1 MDFSALSFIRPL
13 PQAQQLI
20 DDDSSSMDSITL
32 GQLKSMVGTQTKQRQ
47 QRFDFRYEDEDTV
60 FNEIDEFFSYVEVPQ
75 YAENMRAWQGS
86 FNGEWTK
93 SSLSE
98 RKAHIELLLESLEH
112 RDAEKR
118 FVNARRL
125 LYILQGTFAETTS
138 PEHQLHWII
147 DNAKLVRSAD
157 GLSRIVDAIKI
168 SSSKHD
174 VLSNISESDTR
185 HLGISQ
191 AEKQDFIE
199 EVNTELSMYYA
210 ILYFMVEVMKGDEDF
225 GDELMSLDPPLP
237 IYLFSLVASLK
248 EKSLRGYPVKK
259 VGDSYSK
266 FDFDT
271 KQAADQTIK
280 STPVDFYTFRQ
291 ESAVKYPTFVPQP
304 PSSDKELTTERLATA
319 LSPIPVRPPYH
330 QTHSDPQHPN
340 QPGQPMHDPMHMNM
354 GTGMG
359 IGTPAPSP
367 PPHLQN
373 LNPNQNPNLQ
383 NPKQKK
389 LQFQTDQTK
398 PFVFPFSRST
408 GNIPVSVEEAERLY
422 KKHMHVSLALW
433 QMWEVREACWREET
447 GVDESV
453 ALGDNGTSNIKNI
466 VSTGVGGEG
475 GSGISVG
482 VSGAGVGV
490 NVPSTFGKSDDMVDN
505 TSGLS
510 DVKKL
515 EALIG
520 EVENALNSSAEIG
533 GKERR
538 KLREKKQDL
547 IRLRRVETIY
557 SSILPLLQP
566 CVIVL
571 LKLLLATVTATGA
584 PPPNASQSGFG
595 VQEMPPQPPP
605 SPEEIDVMRHREIT
619 SKAVSAILMLTLKWF
634 KASHIMKFHH
644 LGQLLLDSNC
654 ILLVLK
660 MFGMQEVSNVIVA
673 KNDIPGLN
681 FFRFCHLNFSRT
693 PHNDR
698 LEEPAPPLPRI
709 EDDVELI
716 TDFSWRNFFANINF
730 VKIVQKLSKRRSHR
744 IWLLVQ
750 YKSSAILKRI
760 LKVSH
765 PILQLHVLKLLKSQV
780 PYCGRKWRQCR
791 FGLISLWAQRAEI
804 CLNIANM
811 KFITLIYLHCR
822 PDLRDEWLSGTEVDD
837 VVDAMVQE
845 QALRTLVKFYNTKR
859 YGAAAAVPPSQ
870 QHRRNSSQSVP
881 TLDALGVAGA
891 DVPRPHGT
899 PSTPAEADVFPP
911 LKSRVADPSHFLPFI
926 PEDVAF
932 EAEYEE
938 YLSDLGEQDNYQTEA
953 ADALIPPHSLIEQRE
968 GGADEIGGVSAWKQL
983 SKMSSA
989 AEAGLADGISDSES
1003 IGSINILGDE
1013 TRSES
1018 DISEADSAD
1027 ENTNNWA
1034 HMSPKTLQAM
1044 AKSPIGRRSSSGSGL
1059 RPVLPFGLDD
1069 GSAIP
1074 DDVELPTGPVPRS
1087 GTLGEGEGVDE
1098 VEPTSVPQQSAPPIS
1113 PPPST
1118 PANPDEVASVESG
1131 ISPPPKKKLKR
1142 VVQNAIAENN
1152 SAIEETHV
1160 QDGKFRMRQHGASV
1174 IDTSESERLSQRVE
1188 QLEAL
1193 VRASYGHA
1201 GDPATMSVADMA
1213 ALLSNSSQP
1222 RTQAPAALSSS
1233 QEQQPERAVQDAAA
1247 ALGQLSQTNGEH
1259 PLAAFLSQLGA
1270 AKAVDDPTPA
1280 DPVASFPASPHVTG
1294 QLARYFFEASSIHWY
1309 CVAVHKPVFYDAYL
1323 EFFSGRQQNAPDL
1336 DFCVLLAA
1344 MCALTLQFCGDADA
1358 QAILVEGAMD
1368 KDNLRRKM
1376 FDFARTMLAHSER
1389 IQGPTLERI
1398 TAMILIAIYLENEGI
1413 VNEYYGTIGSAI
1425 RTAQSMGMHRDGEKK
1440 WCMNPVEAEQ
1450 RRRLWWILYTH
1461 DRLQNFVLC
1470 RPYVIHDQH
1479 CDTDLPLNAD
1489 QAELIEERE
1498 LISHPINQPTEH
1510 TFQLLEISW
1519 SQLLGQMSDSC
1530 FNIITPS
1537 YGAVIHMENQIR
1549 LFESGLPNA
1558 FKHGATEGSARPYIM
1573 FQTQLLN
1580 LQIYHARVLLLRPF
1594 IYKRDVPPYTEEHRA
1609 LRETFDQHACDVCI
1623 QVWLLAFQ
1631 QVMHSQIPRHQLRW
1645 FLCIIS
1651 IFDAAL
1657 TLASVLVLQPHHPLA
1672 DDIDYWIRAGQNL
1685 LRSVAS
1691 FHHVASE
1698 SVKALHAVR
1707 NRALAARRLPVV
1719 EGDGHNLTPI
1729 SVNVPAQ
1736 HYTHSQTHNLFDP
1749 LLTAELDRA
1758 HRTLGQSQILLAD
1771 SLGSAEASNPVW
1783 EHISATMFET
1793 GVLPSSVEM
1802 LSGDF
1807 DAEELFERFL

>member
-13 PQAQQLI
+13 PPSQQLM
-20 DDDSSSMDSITL
+20 DDETSSMDSITL
-32 GQLKSMVGTQTKQRQ
+32 GQLKSMVGTQVKQRQ

-86 FNGEWTK
+86 FNGEWTR
-93 SSLSE
+93 SPLAD
-98 RKAHIELLLESLEH
+98 RRAYVELLLESLEH

-237 IYLFSLVASLK
+237 IYLFGLVASLK

-259 VGDSYSK
+259 LLLVLWKSLLTCLGGIRELSRV
-266 FDFDT
+266 
-271 KQAADQTIK
+271 KQLGRELAGLTEMVQDQGIK
-280 STPVDFYTFRQ
+280 STPVDFSTFRQ
-291 ESAVKYPTFVPQP
+291 ESAIKYPTFVPQS

-330 QTHSDPQHPN
+330 QTHGDPQHPN
-340 QPGQPMHDPMHMNM
+340 HPGHPMHDPMQMNM

-408 GNIPVSVEEAERLY
+408 GTIPVAVEEAERLY

-447 GVDESV
+447 GVDETV
-453 ALGDNGTSNIKNI
+453 ALGDSGTSHIKNVI
-466 VSTGVGGEG
+466 STGVGGER

-482 VSGAGVGV
+482 VNGAGVGV
-490 NVPSTFGKSDDMVDN
+490 AVPGVFGRTDDAVEN
-505 TSGLS
+505 TSALN
-510 DVKKL
+510 DVKRL
-515 EALIG
+515 EALIEEVGQALAG
-520 EVENALNSSAEIG
+520 EETG

-557 SSILPLLQP
+557 SAILPLLQP

-595 VQEMPPQPPP
+595 VQEMPAQPPP

-673 KNDIPGLN
+673 KNEIPGLN

-698 LEEPAPPLPRI
+698 LEEPAPPPPRI

-780 PYCGRKWRQCR
+780 PYCGRKWRQ
-791 FGLISLWAQRAEI
+791 S
-804 CLNIANM
+804 NM
-811 KFITLIYLHCR
+811 KVITLIYLHCR

-859 YGAAAAVPPSQ
+859 YGAAAAAPPSQ

-881 TLDALGVAGA
+881 TLDALGVGGT
-891 DVPRPHGT
+891 DMPRPHGT
-899 PSTPAEADVFPP
+899 PNTPAEADVFPP

-926 PEDVAF
+926 PEDAAF

-953 ADALIPPHSLIEQRE
+953 ADALVPAHSMVEQRE
-968 GGADEIGGVSAWKQL
+968 GGDEIGGVSAWKQL
-983 SKMSSA
+983 SKISSA

-1003 IGSINILGDE
+1003 IGSIHILGDE

-1074 DDVELPTGPVPRS
+1074 EDIDLPTGPVPRS

-1098 VEPTSVPQQSAPPIS
+1098 VEY
-1113 PPPST
+1113 
-1118 PANPDEVASVESG
+1118 
-1131 ISPPPKKKLKR
+1131 L
-1142 VVQNAIAENN
+1142 
-1152 SAIEETHV
+1152 
-1160 QDGKFRMRQHGASV
+1160 
-1174 IDTSESERLSQRVE
+1174 
-1188 QLEAL
+1188 
-1193 VRASYGHA
+1193 YG
-1201 GDPATMSVADMA
+1201 
-1213 ALLSNSSQP
+1213 
-1222 RTQAPAALSSS
+1222 
-1233 QEQQPERAVQDAAA
+1233 E
-1247 ALGQLSQTNGEH
+1247 
-1259 PLAAFLSQLGA
+1259 
-1270 AKAVDDPTPA
+1270 
-1280 DPVASFPASPHVTG
+1280 
-1294 QLARYFFEASSIHWY
+1294 
-1309 CVAVHKPVFYDAYL
+1309 
-1323 EFFSGRQQNAPDL
+1323 
-1336 DFCVLLAA
+1336 
-1344 MCALTLQFCGDADA
+1344 
-1358 QAILVEGAMD
+1358 
-1368 KDNLRRKM
+1368 
-1376 FDFARTMLAHSER
+1376 
-1389 IQGPTLERI
+1389 
-1398 TAMILIAIYLENEGI
+1398 
-1413 VNEYYGTIGSAI
+1413 
-1425 RTAQSMGMHRDGEKK
+1425 
-1440 WCMNPVEAEQ
+1440 
-1450 RRRLWWILYTH
+1450 
-1461 DRLQNFVLC
+1461 
-1470 RPYVIHDQH
+1470 
-1479 CDTDLPLNAD
+1479 
-1489 QAELIEERE
+1489 
-1498 LISHPINQPTEH
+1498 
-1510 TFQLLEISW
+1510 
-1519 SQLLGQMSDSC
+1519 
-1530 FNIITPS
+1530 
-1537 YGAVIHMENQIR
+1537 
-1549 LFESGLPNA
+1549 
-1558 FKHGATEGSARPYIM
+1558 
-1573 FQTQLLN
+1573 
-1580 LQIYHARVLLLRPF
+1580 
-1594 IYKRDVPPYTEEHRA
+1594 
-1609 LRETFDQHACDVCI
+1609 
-1623 QVWLLAFQ
+1623 
-1631 QVMHSQIPRHQLRW
+1631 
-1645 FLCIIS
+1645 
-1651 IFDAAL
+1651 
-1657 TLASVLVLQPHHPLA
+1657 
-1672 DDIDYWIRAGQNL
+1672 
-1685 LRSVAS
+1685 
-1691 FHHVASE
+1691 
-1698 SVKALHAVR
+1698 
-1707 NRALAARRLPVV
+1707 
-1719 EGDGHNLTPI
+1719 
-1729 SVNVPAQ
+1729 
-1736 HYTHSQTHNLFDP
+1736 
-1749 LLTAELDRA
+1749 
-1758 HRTLGQSQILLAD
+1758 
-1771 SLGSAEASNPVW
+1771 
-1783 EHISATMFET
+1783 
-1793 GVLPSSVEM
+1793 
-1802 LSGDF
+1802 
-1807 DAEELFERFL
+1807 

>member
-13 PQAQQLI
+13 PQAQQLL

-32 GQLKSMVGTQTKQRQ
+32 GQLKSMVGTQAKQRQ

-93 SSLSE
+93 SSVAD
-98 RKAHIELLLESLEH
+98 RKAYVELLLESLEH

-259 VGDSYSK
+259 LLLVLWKSLLTCLGGIREL
-266 FDFDT
+266 T
-271 KQAADQTIK
+271 RVKQLGRELAGLIEMVQDQTIK

-291 ESAVKYPTFVPQP
+291 ESAVKYPTFVPRP
-304 PSSDKELTTERLATA
+304 PGSDKELTTERLATA
-319 LSPIPVRPPYH
+319 LSPIPVRPSYH
-330 QTHSDPQHPN
+330 QTPGDQQHPN

-408 GNIPVSVEEAERLY
+408 GKIPIAVEEAERLY

-447 GVDESV
+447 GVDETV
-453 ALGDNGTSNIKNI
+453 PLGDSGTSNIKNV
-466 VSTGVGGEG
+466 VSTGVGGEK

-490 NVPSTFGKSDDMVDN
+490 SVPSTFGRPDDAIEN
-505 TSGLS
+505 TSGLN

-515 EALIG
+515 EALIE
-520 EVENALNSSAEIG
+520 EVEQALNSSTESG

-557 SSILPLLQP
+557 SAILPLLQP

-698 LEEPAPPLPRI
+698 LEEPAPPPPRI

-780 PYCGRKWRQCR
+780 PYCGRKWRQ
-791 FGLISLWAQRAEI
+791 S
-804 CLNIANM
+804 NM
-811 KFITLIYLHCR
+811 KVITLIYLHCR

-881 TLDALGVAGA
+881 TLDALGVGGA

-899 PSTPAEADVFPP
+899 PNTPAEADVFPP
-911 LKSRVADPSHFLPFI
+911 LKSRVTDPSHFLPFI
-926 PEDVAF
+926 PEDAAF

-938 YLSDLGEQDNYQTEA
+938 YLSDLGEQDNYQIEA
-953 ADALIPPHSLIEQRE
+953 ADALIPPHSLVEQRE
-968 GGADEIGGVSAWKQL
+968 IGGDEIGGVSAWKQL

-1018 DISEADSAD
+1018 DISEADSTD

-1074 DDVELPTGPVPRS
+1074 EDVELQTGQTGPVPRS

-1098 VEPTSVPQQSAPPIS
+1098 VEY
-1113 PPPST
+1113 
-1118 PANPDEVASVESG
+1118 
-1131 ISPPPKKKLKR
+1131 L
-1142 VVQNAIAENN
+1142 
-1152 SAIEETHV
+1152 
-1160 QDGKFRMRQHGASV
+1160 
-1174 IDTSESERLSQRVE
+1174 
-1188 QLEAL
+1188 
-1193 VRASYGHA
+1193 YG
-1201 GDPATMSVADMA
+1201 
-1213 ALLSNSSQP
+1213 
-1222 RTQAPAALSSS
+1222 
-1233 QEQQPERAVQDAAA
+1233 E
-1247 ALGQLSQTNGEH
+1247 
-1259 PLAAFLSQLGA
+1259 
-1270 AKAVDDPTPA
+1270 
-1280 DPVASFPASPHVTG
+1280 
-1294 QLARYFFEASSIHWY
+1294 
-1309 CVAVHKPVFYDAYL
+1309 
-1323 EFFSGRQQNAPDL
+1323 
-1336 DFCVLLAA
+1336 
-1344 MCALTLQFCGDADA
+1344 
-1358 QAILVEGAMD
+1358 
-1368 KDNLRRKM
+1368 
-1376 FDFARTMLAHSER
+1376 
-1389 IQGPTLERI
+1389 
-1398 TAMILIAIYLENEGI
+1398 
-1413 VNEYYGTIGSAI
+1413 
-1425 RTAQSMGMHRDGEKK
+1425 
-1440 WCMNPVEAEQ
+1440 
-1450 RRRLWWILYTH
+1450 
-1461 DRLQNFVLC
+1461 
-1470 RPYVIHDQH
+1470 
-1479 CDTDLPLNAD
+1479 
-1489 QAELIEERE
+1489 
-1498 LISHPINQPTEH
+1498 
-1510 TFQLLEISW
+1510 
-1519 SQLLGQMSDSC
+1519 
-1530 FNIITPS
+1530 
-1537 YGAVIHMENQIR
+1537 
-1549 LFESGLPNA
+1549 
-1558 FKHGATEGSARPYIM
+1558 
-1573 FQTQLLN
+1573 
-1580 LQIYHARVLLLRPF
+1580 
-1594 IYKRDVPPYTEEHRA
+1594 
-1609 LRETFDQHACDVCI
+1609 
-1623 QVWLLAFQ
+1623 
-1631 QVMHSQIPRHQLRW
+1631 
-1645 FLCIIS
+1645 
-1651 IFDAAL
+1651 
-1657 TLASVLVLQPHHPLA
+1657 
-1672 DDIDYWIRAGQNL
+1672 
-1685 LRSVAS
+1685 
-1691 FHHVASE
+1691 
-1698 SVKALHAVR
+1698 
-1707 NRALAARRLPVV
+1707 
-1719 EGDGHNLTPI
+1719 
-1729 SVNVPAQ
+1729 
-1736 HYTHSQTHNLFDP
+1736 
-1749 LLTAELDRA
+1749 
-1758 HRTLGQSQILLAD
+1758 
-1771 SLGSAEASNPVW
+1771 
-1783 EHISATMFET
+1783 
-1793 GVLPSSVEM
+1793 
-1802 LSGDF
+1802 
-1807 DAEELFERFL
+1807 

>member
-13 PQAQQLI
+13 PQAQQLL
-20 DDDSSSMDSITL
+20 DDESSSMDSITL
-32 GQLKSMVGTQTKQRQ
+32 GQLKSMVGSQTKQRQ

-93 SSLSE
+93 SSVSD

-147 DNAKLVRSAD
+147 DNAKLVRNAD

-259 VGDSYSK
+259 LLLVLWKSLLTCLGGIRELSHV
-266 FDFDT
+266 
-271 KQAADQTIK
+271 KQLGRELAGLTEMVQDQAIK
-280 STPVDFYTFRQ
+280 STPIDFNTFRQ
-291 ESAVKYPTFVPQP
+291 ESAVKYPTFVPEAP
-304 PSSDKELTTERLATA
+304 ASDKELTTERLATA

-330 QTHSDPQHPN
+330 QTHGDQQHPN
-340 QPGQPMHDPMHMNM
+340 QPGPPMHDPMQMNM

-408 GNIPVSVEEAERLY
+408 GTIPVAVEEAERLY

-447 GVDESV
+447 GVDETV
-453 ALGDNGTSNIKNI
+453 ALGDSGTSNIKNV
-466 VSTGVGGEG
+466 VSTGVGGEK
-475 GSGISVG
+475 GSGIGVG

-490 NVPSTFGKSDDMVDN
+490 GVGAPNAFRKSDDAVES

-515 EALIG
+515 EALIE
-520 EVENALNSSAEIG
+520 EVEQALNAGAESG

-557 SSILPLLQP
+557 ASAISAILPLLQP

-584 PPPNASQSGFG
+584 PPPSASQSGFG

-673 KNDIPGLN
+673 KNEIPGLN

-693 PHNDR
+693 PHSDR
-698 LEEPAPPLPRI
+698 LEEPAAPPPRI

-780 PYCGRKWRQCR
+780 PYCGRKWRQ
-791 FGLISLWAQRAEI
+791 S
-804 CLNIANM
+804 NM
-811 KFITLIYLHCR
+811 KVITLIYLHCR

-870 QHRRNSSQSVP
+870 QHRRNSSQSAP

-891 DVPRPHGT
+891 DMPRPHGT
-899 PSTPAEADVFPP
+899 PNTPAEADVFPP

-926 PEDVAF
+926 PEDAAF

-953 ADALIPPHSLIEQRE
+953 ADALIPPHSIVEQRE
-968 GGADEIGGVSAWKQL
+968 SGGDEIGGVSAWKQL

-1044 AKSPIGRRSSSGSGL
+1044 AKSPMGRRSSSGSGL

-1069 GSAIP
+1069 GSAITE
-1074 DDVELPTGPVPRS
+1074 DIELPTGPVPRS

-1098 VEPTSVPQQSAPPIS
+1098 VEY
-1113 PPPST
+1113 
-1118 PANPDEVASVESG
+1118 
-1131 ISPPPKKKLKR
+1131 L
-1142 VVQNAIAENN
+1142 
-1152 SAIEETHV
+1152 
-1160 QDGKFRMRQHGASV
+1160 
-1174 IDTSESERLSQRVE
+1174 
-1188 QLEAL
+1188 
-1193 VRASYGHA
+1193 YG
-1201 GDPATMSVADMA
+1201 
-1213 ALLSNSSQP
+1213 
-1222 RTQAPAALSSS
+1222 
-1233 QEQQPERAVQDAAA
+1233 E
-1247 ALGQLSQTNGEH
+1247 
-1259 PLAAFLSQLGA
+1259 
-1270 AKAVDDPTPA
+1270 
-1280 DPVASFPASPHVTG
+1280 
-1294 QLARYFFEASSIHWY
+1294 
-1309 CVAVHKPVFYDAYL
+1309 
-1323 EFFSGRQQNAPDL
+1323 
-1336 DFCVLLAA
+1336 
-1344 MCALTLQFCGDADA
+1344 
-1358 QAILVEGAMD
+1358 
-1368 KDNLRRKM
+1368 
-1376 FDFARTMLAHSER
+1376 
-1389 IQGPTLERI
+1389 
-1398 TAMILIAIYLENEGI
+1398 
-1413 VNEYYGTIGSAI
+1413 
-1425 RTAQSMGMHRDGEKK
+1425 
-1440 WCMNPVEAEQ
+1440 
-1450 RRRLWWILYTH
+1450 
-1461 DRLQNFVLC
+1461 
-1470 RPYVIHDQH
+1470 
-1479 CDTDLPLNAD
+1479 
-1489 QAELIEERE
+1489 
-1498 LISHPINQPTEH
+1498 
-1510 TFQLLEISW
+1510 
-1519 SQLLGQMSDSC
+1519 
-1530 FNIITPS
+1530 
-1537 YGAVIHMENQIR
+1537 
-1549 LFESGLPNA
+1549 
-1558 FKHGATEGSARPYIM
+1558 
-1573 FQTQLLN
+1573 
-1580 LQIYHARVLLLRPF
+1580 
-1594 IYKRDVPPYTEEHRA
+1594 
-1609 LRETFDQHACDVCI
+1609 
-1623 QVWLLAFQ
+1623 
-1631 QVMHSQIPRHQLRW
+1631 
-1645 FLCIIS
+1645 
-1651 IFDAAL
+1651 
-1657 TLASVLVLQPHHPLA
+1657 
-1672 DDIDYWIRAGQNL
+1672 
-1685 LRSVAS
+1685 
-1691 FHHVASE
+1691 
-1698 SVKALHAVR
+1698 
-1707 NRALAARRLPVV
+1707 
-1719 EGDGHNLTPI
+1719 
-1729 SVNVPAQ
+1729 
-1736 HYTHSQTHNLFDP
+1736 
-1749 LLTAELDRA
+1749 
-1758 HRTLGQSQILLAD
+1758 
-1771 SLGSAEASNPVW
+1771 
-1783 EHISATMFET
+1783 
-1793 GVLPSSVEM
+1793 
-1802 LSGDF
+1802 
-1807 DAEELFERFL
+1807 

>member
-225 GDELMSLDPPLP
+225 GDELS
-237 IYLFSLVASLK
+237 
-248 EKSLRGYPVKK
+248 
-259 VGDSYSK
+259 DSYSK

-367 PPHLQN
+367 PPHLQS

-557 SSILPLLQP
+557 
-566 CVIVL
+566 
-571 LKLLLATVTATGA
+571 
-584 PPPNASQSGFG
+584 
-595 VQEMPPQPPP
+595 PPP

-634 KASHIMKFHH
+634 KASRMWHSSTCVSVLIKCVKIPDIMKFHH

-673 KNDIPGLN
+673 KNDIPGLK
-681 FFRFCHLNFSRT
+681 
-693 PHNDR
+693 

-730 VKIVQKLSKRRSHR
+730 VKIVQKLK
-744 IWLLVQ
+744 LGMFFDTGYKDELVTETYFQ
-750 YKSSAILKRI
+750 AILKRI

-845 QALRTLVKFYNTKR
+845 QAPSDNTKR

-1087 GTLGEGEGVDE
+1087 VPVWGINGGGYDLNCIGTIGHVFTFVIGMRGGCVLTSGVGCTWAMAKVTHTD
-1098 VEPTSVPQQSAPPIS
+1098 VRGQRSLSSILSFSPPMASGEPTSVPQQSAPPIS

-1131 ISPPPKKKLKR
+1131 ISPPPKKKLKLINWNGWIG
-1142 VVQNAIAENN
+1142 VVQVCSNLLRAWATLLMIFISARMPSPKTTDSMAVCLVKLQRKAGHGGAVLYGNPARSISQVRTPILELRLRKYSNLTEHRSSTLPNPNAFRNGSNN
-1152 SAIEETHV
+1152 LKRLFVLHMAMLETQLLCRLQIWLPSSPILLNLELKPQRLSLH
-1160 QDGKFRMRQHGASV
+1160 RRNNNPRELYRTPRQH
-1174 IDTSESERLSQRVE
+1174 L
-1188 QLEAL
+1188 
-1193 VRASYGHA
+1193 
-1201 GDPATMSVADMA
+1201 
-1213 ALLSNSSQP
+1213 
-1222 RTQAPAALSSS
+1222 
-1233 QEQQPERAVQDAAA
+1233 
-1247 ALGQLSQTNGEH
+1247 
-1259 PLAAFLSQLGA
+1259 
-1270 AKAVDDPTPA
+1270 
-1280 DPVASFPASPHVTG
+1280 ASFP
-1294 QLARYFFEASSIHWY
+1294 
-1309 CVAVHKPVFYDAYL
+1309 KPMENILLRLSYHS
-1323 EFFSGRQQNAPDL
+1323 SGRP
-1336 DFCVLLAA
+1336 
-1344 MCALTLQFCGDADA
+1344 
-1358 QAILVEGAMD
+1358 
-1368 KDNLRRKM
+1368 
-1376 FDFARTMLAHSER
+1376 
-1389 IQGPTLERI
+1389 
-1398 TAMILIAIYLENEGI
+1398 
-1413 VNEYYGTIGSAI
+1413 
-1425 RTAQSMGMHRDGEKK
+1425 
-1440 WCMNPVEAEQ
+1440 
-1450 RRRLWWILYTH
+1450 RLWMI
-1461 DRLQNFVLC
+1461 
-1470 RPYVIHDQH
+1470 
-1479 CDTDLPLNAD
+1479 
-1489 QAELIEERE
+1489 
-1498 LISHPINQPTEH
+1498 QP
-1510 TFQLLEISW
+1510 Q
-1519 SQLLGQMSDSC
+1519 Q
-1530 FNIITPS
+1530 TPS
-1537 YGAVIHMENQIR
+1537 QASRRPHT
-1549 LFESGLPNA
+1549 LPDNWPDT
-1558 FKHGATEGSARPYIM
+1558 F
-1573 FQTQLLN
+1573 
-1580 LQIYHARVLLLRPF
+1580 LR
-1594 IYKRDVPPYTEEHRA
+1594 
-1609 LRETFDQHACDVCI
+1609 
-1623 QVWLLAFQ
+1623 
-1631 QVMHSQIPRHQLRW
+1631 
-1645 FLCIIS
+1645 
-1651 IFDAAL
+1651 
-1657 TLASVLVLQPHHPLA
+1657 HHPSTGTA
-1672 DDIDYWIRAGQNL
+1672 WQSINL
-1685 LRSVAS
+1685 S
-1691 FHHVASE
+1691 FTMPTSNF
-1698 SVKALHAVR
+1698 SPGD
-1707 NRALAARRLPVV
+1707 NRTR
-1719 EGDGHNLTPI
+1719 
-1729 SVNVPAQ
+1729 
-1736 HYTHSQTHNLFDP
+1736 QT
-1749 LLTAELDRA
+1749 
-1758 HRTLGQSQILLAD
+1758 S
-1771 SLGSAEASNPVW
+1771 
-1783 EHISATMFET
+1783 ISA
-1793 GVLPSSVEM
+1793 SC
-1802 LSGDF
+1802 
-1807 DAEELFERFL
+1807 

>member
-225 GDELMSLDPPLP
+225 GDEL
-237 IYLFSLVASLK
+237 
-248 EKSLRGYPVKK
+248 RGIRELSRVKQLGRELAGLTEM
-259 VGDSYSK
+259 V
-266 FDFDT
+266 
-271 KQAADQTIK
+271 QAADQTIK

-466 VSTGVGGEG
+466 VSTG
-475 GSGISVG
+475 
-482 VSGAGVGV
+482 
-490 NVPSTFGKSDDMVDN
+490 TFGKSDDMVDN

-730 VKIVQKLSKRRSHR
+730 LGMFFDTGYKDE
-744 IWLLVQ
+744 LVTETYFQ
-750 YKSSAILKRI
+750 AILKRI

-780 PYCGRKWRQCR
+780 PYCGRKWRQCG
-791 FGLISLWAQRAEI
+791 FGLIILWAQRAEI

-845 QALRTLVKFYNTKR
+845 QALRTLVKFS
-859 YGAAAAVPPSQ
+859 AVPPSQ

-899 PSTPAEADVFPP
+899 PSTPAEADVFPLSNHVLRILHISYP
-911 LKSRVADPSHFLPFI
+911 LSPKMF
-926 PEDVAF
+926 AF

-1222 RTQAPAALSSS
+1222 RIQAPAALSSS

-1270 AKAVDDPTPA
+1270 AKAVDDQPQQTPSQ
-1280 DPVASFPASPHVTG
+1280 ASRRPHTLPDNWPDTFLRHHPSTG
-1294 QLARYFFEASSIHWY
+1294 TAWQ
-1309 CVAVHKPVFYDAYL
+1309 
-1323 EFFSGRQQNAPDL
+1323 QQNAPDL

-1498 LISHPINQPTEH
+1498 LVSHPINQPTEH

-1698 SVKALHAVR
+1698 SVKALHTVR
-1707 NRALAARRLPVV
+1707 NRALAARGLPVV

-1771 SLGSAEASNPVW
+1771 SLGSAEANNPVW

>member
-13 PQAQQLI
+13 PPSQQLL
-20 DDDSSSMDSITL
+20 DDESSSMDSISL
-32 GQLKSMVGTQTKQRQ
+32 GQLKSMVGAQTKQRQ

-86 FNGEWTK
+86 FTGEWIK
-93 SSLSE
+93 SSIE
-98 RKAHIELLLESLEH
+98 HRKSYIELLLESLEH

-125 LYILQGTFAETTS
+125 LYILQGAFAETTS

-147 DNAKLVRSAD
+147 DSAKLVRGAD

-210 ILYFMVEVMKGDEDF
+210 ILYFMVEVMKGDEGF

-259 VGDSYSK
+259 LLLVLWKSLLTCLGGIRELSRV
-266 FDFDT
+266 
-271 KQAADQTIK
+271 KQLGRELAGLTEMVQDQGIK
-280 STPVDFYTFRQ
+280 STPVDFNTFRQ
-291 ESAVKYPTFVPQP
+291 ESAIKYPTFVPQP

-319 LSPIPVRPPYH
+319 LSPIP
-330 QTHSDPQHPN
+330 
-340 QPGQPMHDPMHMNM
+340 MNM

-408 GNIPVSVEEAERLY
+408 GTIPVAVEEAERLY

-447 GVDESV
+447 GVDETV
-453 ALGDNGTSNIKNI
+453 ALGDGGTSHIKNV
-466 VSTGVGGEG
+466 VSTGVGGER

-482 VSGAGVGV
+482 VNGAGVGV
-490 NVPSTFGKSDDMVDN
+490 PVPSMFGKADDAVEN
-505 TSGLS
+505 TSGLN
-510 DVKKL
+510 DIKRL
-515 EALIG
+515 EALIE
-520 EVENALNSSAEIG
+520 EVGQTLNAGTEIG
-533 GKERR
+533 GREGK
-538 KLREKKQDL
+538 KLKEKKQDL

-557 SSILPLLQP
+557 SAILPLLQP

-673 KNDIPGLN
+673 KNEIPGLN

-698 LEEPAPPLPRI
+698 LEEPAPPPPRI

-780 PYCGRKWRQCR
+780 PYCGRKWRQ
-791 FGLISLWAQRAEI
+791 S
-804 CLNIANM
+804 NM
-811 KFITLIYLHCR
+811 KVITLIYLHCR

-859 YGAAAAVPPSQ
+859 YGTAAAAPPSQ
-870 QHRRNSSQSVP
+870 QHRRNSSQSAP
-881 TLDALGVAGA
+881 TLDALGVGGT
-891 DVPRPHGT
+891 DMPRPHGT

-926 PEDVAF
+926 PEDAAF

-938 YLSDLGEQDNYQTEA
+938 YLSDLGEHDNYQTEA
-953 ADALIPPHSLIEQRE
+953 ADALIPPHSVVEQQ
-968 GGADEIGGVSAWKQL
+968 GGGDEIGGVSAWKQL
-983 SKMSSA
+983 SKISSA

-1013 TRSES
+1013 TRS
-1018 DISEADSAD
+1018 DISETESAD

-1034 HMSPKTLQAM
+1034 HMSPRTLQAM

-1074 DDVELPTGPVPRS
+1074 EDIELPIGPVPRT

-1098 VEPTSVPQQSAPPIS
+1098 VEY
-1113 PPPST
+1113 
-1118 PANPDEVASVESG
+1118 
-1131 ISPPPKKKLKR
+1131 L
-1142 VVQNAIAENN
+1142 
-1152 SAIEETHV
+1152 
-1160 QDGKFRMRQHGASV
+1160 
-1174 IDTSESERLSQRVE
+1174 
-1188 QLEAL
+1188 
-1193 VRASYGHA
+1193 YG
-1201 GDPATMSVADMA
+1201 
-1213 ALLSNSSQP
+1213 
-1222 RTQAPAALSSS
+1222 
-1233 QEQQPERAVQDAAA
+1233 E
-1247 ALGQLSQTNGEH
+1247 
-1259 PLAAFLSQLGA
+1259 
-1270 AKAVDDPTPA
+1270 
-1280 DPVASFPASPHVTG
+1280 
-1294 QLARYFFEASSIHWY
+1294 
-1309 CVAVHKPVFYDAYL
+1309 
-1323 EFFSGRQQNAPDL
+1323 
-1336 DFCVLLAA
+1336 
-1344 MCALTLQFCGDADA
+1344 
-1358 QAILVEGAMD
+1358 
-1368 KDNLRRKM
+1368 
-1376 FDFARTMLAHSER
+1376 
-1389 IQGPTLERI
+1389 
-1398 TAMILIAIYLENEGI
+1398 
-1413 VNEYYGTIGSAI
+1413 
-1425 RTAQSMGMHRDGEKK
+1425 
-1440 WCMNPVEAEQ
+1440 
-1450 RRRLWWILYTH
+1450 
-1461 DRLQNFVLC
+1461 
-1470 RPYVIHDQH
+1470 
-1479 CDTDLPLNAD
+1479 
-1489 QAELIEERE
+1489 
-1498 LISHPINQPTEH
+1498 
-1510 TFQLLEISW
+1510 
-1519 SQLLGQMSDSC
+1519 
-1530 FNIITPS
+1530 
-1537 YGAVIHMENQIR
+1537 
-1549 LFESGLPNA
+1549 
-1558 FKHGATEGSARPYIM
+1558 
-1573 FQTQLLN
+1573 
-1580 LQIYHARVLLLRPF
+1580 
-1594 IYKRDVPPYTEEHRA
+1594 
-1609 LRETFDQHACDVCI
+1609 
-1623 QVWLLAFQ
+1623 
-1631 QVMHSQIPRHQLRW
+1631 
-1645 FLCIIS
+1645 
-1651 IFDAAL
+1651 
-1657 TLASVLVLQPHHPLA
+1657 
-1672 DDIDYWIRAGQNL
+1672 
-1685 LRSVAS
+1685 
-1691 FHHVASE
+1691 
-1698 SVKALHAVR
+1698 
-1707 NRALAARRLPVV
+1707 
-1719 EGDGHNLTPI
+1719 
-1729 SVNVPAQ
+1729 
-1736 HYTHSQTHNLFDP
+1736 
-1749 LLTAELDRA
+1749 
-1758 HRTLGQSQILLAD
+1758 
-1771 SLGSAEASNPVW
+1771 
-1783 EHISATMFET
+1783 
-1793 GVLPSSVEM
+1793 
-1802 LSGDF
+1802 
-1807 DAEELFERFL
+1807 

>member
-225 GDELMSLDPPLP
+225 GDELS
-237 IYLFSLVASLK
+237 
-248 EKSLRGYPVKK
+248 
-259 VGDSYSK
+259 DSYSK

-367 PPHLQN
+367 PPHLQS

-780 PYCGRKWRQCR
+780 PYCGRKWRQ
-791 FGLISLWAQRAEI
+791 S
-804 CLNIANM
+804 NM

-1098 VEPTSVPQQSAPPIS
+1098 VEY
-1113 PPPST
+1113 
-1118 PANPDEVASVESG
+1118 
-1131 ISPPPKKKLKR
+1131 L
-1142 VVQNAIAENN
+1142 
-1152 SAIEETHV
+1152 
-1160 QDGKFRMRQHGASV
+1160 
-1174 IDTSESERLSQRVE
+1174 
-1188 QLEAL
+1188 
-1193 VRASYGHA
+1193 YG
-1201 GDPATMSVADMA
+1201 
-1213 ALLSNSSQP
+1213 
-1222 RTQAPAALSSS
+1222 
-1233 QEQQPERAVQDAAA
+1233 E
-1247 ALGQLSQTNGEH
+1247 
-1259 PLAAFLSQLGA
+1259 
-1270 AKAVDDPTPA
+1270 
-1280 DPVASFPASPHVTG
+1280 
-1294 QLARYFFEASSIHWY
+1294 
-1309 CVAVHKPVFYDAYL
+1309 
-1323 EFFSGRQQNAPDL
+1323 
-1336 DFCVLLAA
+1336 
-1344 MCALTLQFCGDADA
+1344 
-1358 QAILVEGAMD
+1358 
-1368 KDNLRRKM
+1368 
-1376 FDFARTMLAHSER
+1376 
-1389 IQGPTLERI
+1389 
-1398 TAMILIAIYLENEGI
+1398 
-1413 VNEYYGTIGSAI
+1413 
-1425 RTAQSMGMHRDGEKK
+1425 
-1440 WCMNPVEAEQ
+1440 
-1450 RRRLWWILYTH
+1450 
-1461 DRLQNFVLC
+1461 
-1470 RPYVIHDQH
+1470 
-1479 CDTDLPLNAD
+1479 
-1489 QAELIEERE
+1489 
-1498 LISHPINQPTEH
+1498 
-1510 TFQLLEISW
+1510 
-1519 SQLLGQMSDSC
+1519 
-1530 FNIITPS
+1530 
-1537 YGAVIHMENQIR
+1537 
-1549 LFESGLPNA
+1549 
-1558 FKHGATEGSARPYIM
+1558 
-1573 FQTQLLN
+1573 
-1580 LQIYHARVLLLRPF
+1580 
-1594 IYKRDVPPYTEEHRA
+1594 
-1609 LRETFDQHACDVCI
+1609 
-1623 QVWLLAFQ
+1623 
-1631 QVMHSQIPRHQLRW
+1631 
-1645 FLCIIS
+1645 
-1651 IFDAAL
+1651 
-1657 TLASVLVLQPHHPLA
+1657 
-1672 DDIDYWIRAGQNL
+1672 
-1685 LRSVAS
+1685 
-1691 FHHVASE
+1691 
-1698 SVKALHAVR
+1698 
-1707 NRALAARRLPVV
+1707 
-1719 EGDGHNLTPI
+1719 
-1729 SVNVPAQ
+1729 
-1736 HYTHSQTHNLFDP
+1736 
-1749 LLTAELDRA
+1749 
-1758 HRTLGQSQILLAD
+1758 
-1771 SLGSAEASNPVW
+1771 
-1783 EHISATMFET
+1783 
-1793 GVLPSSVEM
+1793 
-1802 LSGDF
+1802 
-1807 DAEELFERFL
+1807 